1 MADPYFGLTGIPN
14 PTSAAGQGLGLGTAL
29 GQQTQDEIEE
39 RKRRQQMGLPEPGQS
54 EAVRSLFSSLN
65 AGLGGGLGQ
74 RGKGF

>member
-1 MADPYFGLTGIPN
+1 MANPYG
-14 PTSAAGQGLGLGTAL
+14 AAGVAAPPSSAVDGLGLGTAL